1 MQTGLTQGGGEAPAD
16 GDRAEDN
23 GRRQVMGRI
32 TTLMGALVL
41 VVAACSSSGS
51 PTAVPP
57 SATPA
62 QATQAPATAAAVATP
77 APATAT
83 SLAISASV
91 AFDGKACT
99 YAGPA
104 VVPMGST
111 VTLTLTSTYA
121 KASMVYVMPVVDGTT
136 WDQIVADTGKIP
148 ASQAAAWVKIPG
160 AGQDGY
166 AEIRY
171 NPTSVTTVITRNAY
185 FVGCGTAPTDTDKMF
200 PAVLLKAL
208 PA

>member
-1 MQTGLTQGGGEAPAD
+1 
-16 GDRAEDN
+16 
-23 GRRQVMGRI
+23 MGRF

-41 VVAACSSSGS
+41 VAAACSSGAS
-51 PTAVPP
+51 PTA
-57 SATPA
+57 
-62 QATQAPATAAAVATP
+62 

-83 SLAISASV
+83 PTAATLAPTSASTATAAATATPVAISASV

-121 KASMVYVMPVVDGTT
+121 KASMVYLMPVADGTT
-136 WDQIVADTGKIP
+136 WNQIVTDTGTFR
-148 ASQAAAWVKIPG
+148 ASEVPTWGTIPG
-160 AGQDGY
+160 VAQGGT
-166 AEIRY
+166 AEIRF

-200 PAVLLKAL
+200 PAILLKVL
-208 PA
+208 PS